1 VNDKNVGMHDHILI
15 EQIHEVAVISFFDT
29 AVAMTMQADKQ
40 GEREC
45 CKLILP
51 TTGKQLNH

>member
-1 VNDKNVGMHDHILI
+1 MHDHILI